1 MNLYSYDKDGVTVR
15 PVAADF
21 IKLELAKEFEEE
33 GKEFEEEGKVYEED
47 LNSKVLSAEERHDI
61 SRRSDIDKLRKFL
74 EGKYIFEEGETL
86 AAFDEVDGERE
97 YTVMLV
103 YSYIKSLEDFQH
115 VFENWCLDDASIWAL
130 DIADYHIGIL
140 NAAELFAVINMML
153 ENMCIYNNKN
163 K

>member
-1 MNLYSYDKDGVTVR
+1 MNLYSYDQDGVTVR

-21 IKLELAKEFEEE
+21 MKLELEVIEGLKEELED
-33 GKEFEEEGKVYEED
+33 EFEGKVYED
-47 LNSKVLSAEERHDI
+47 LDSKVFSAEERHDI

-74 EGKYIFEEGETL
+74 EGKYIFEGGETL
-86 AAFDEVDGERE
+86 AAFDEVNSERE
-97 YTVMLV
+97 YMVMLV

-130 DIADYHIGIL
+130 DISDYHIGVL
-140 NAAELFAVINMML
+140 NAAELFAVVNMML
-153 ENMCIYNNKN
+153 ENMCVYNKN